1 MKIRLPA
8 MICVAFLL
16 QGCLFANVNSTA
28 TSLNVPPITN
38 GEGVKEGMATCKA
51 MFFLLFAWGDCSV
64 ETAMKNGDISELHQV
79 NQKVVG
85 VPLIFAKL
93 HTVVKGE

>member
-8 MICVAFLL
+8 ILCAAFLL
-16 QGCLFANVNSTA
+16 QGCIFANFNSTA
-28 TSLNVPPITN
+28 TSLNVPPIVD

-51 MFFLLFAWGDCSV
+51 LFFILFVWGDCSV
-64 ETAMKNGDISELHQV
+64 ETAMKNGDITELHQV
-79 NQKVVG
+79 NQKIVG
-85 VPLIFAKL
+85 VPIFFAKL